1 MLVCSRYFL
10 LARTHPDPKAPA
22 NKAFTGFLIERDSPG
37 ITVGRKVPRLR
48 LTYTHS
54 LSYSVVLPLNV
65 HYLTLIKWSSS
76 KQMALGLLVC
86 VWNMEAFITQDA
98 IAWQCVFELLNM
110 TKPQF

>member
-48 LTYTHS
+48 LAYT
-54 LSYSVVLPLNV
+54 
-65 HYLTLIKWSSS
+65 HYLTLIKWSPS
-76 KQMALGLLVC
+76 KQMALGLPVC

-98 IAWQCVFELLNM
+98 IAW
-110 TKPQF
+110 